1 MIHDQ
6 EQHELLHI
14 RAMVLELER
23 LVQNGDD
30 LNPKTSVVHAQYW
43 RNRINALLAT
53 PMLARATADQASA
66 LLQTLNCIAAGQ
78 QKGK

>member
-1 MIHDQ
+1 MIHDE

-14 RAMVLELER
+14 RTMVLEMER
-23 LVQNGDD
+23 LVHNGDD
-30 LNPKTSVVHAQYW
+30 LSPKTSVVHAQYW
-43 RNRINALLAT
+43 RNRINALLAM

>member
-1 MIHDQ
+1 
-6 EQHELLHI
+6 
-14 RAMVLELER
+14 VLELER

-30 LNPKTSVVHAQYW
+30 FSPKTSVVQAQYW
-43 RNRINALLAT
+43 RNRLNALLAT

>member
-1 MIHDQ
+1 MIHDR
-6 EQHELLHI
+6 EQHELFHI
-14 RAMVLELER
+14 RTMVLELER

-30 LNPKTSVVHAQYW
+30 LSPKTSVVHPGYW

-53 PMLARATADQASA
+53 PMLSRATADQASA
-66 LLQTLNCIAAGQ
+66 LLQKLNCIAGEQ